1 MRKVFLAALGA
12 LLLSVV
18 FVESASAQRWGYRGA
33 GWGGRAIGGFYGR
46 PGGFY
51 GRPFV
56 RPGLGLYRPGW
67 RAAGLY
73 GWRRPYLGYGYGWR
87 RPGLGWGAAGIV
99 AGVAAASYYGYSG
112 YGYAAYGY
120 PSYGY
125 SAYAYPSNG
134 CGCGY
139 ASSYSGGYGWRY

>member
-18 FVESASAQRWGYRGA
+18 FVESASAQRWGYRGG
-33 GWGGRAIGGFYGR
+33 GWGGRAI
-46 PGGFY
+46 GGFY

-87 RPGLGWGAAGIV
+87 RPWLGWGAAGIV
-99 AGVAAASYYGYSG
+99 AGVAAASYLSYPS

-125 SAYAYPSNG
+125 AAYGYPSSG
-134 CGCGY
+134 CGCG
-139 ASSYSGGYGWRY
+139 GYGWGF